1 MAGYYDLRLV
11 ALSYIV
17 ATIASYTALDLAG
30 RLTSARGTARRL
42 WLAGGAFSMGL
53 GIWAMHFIGM
63 LAFRL
68 DTVPI
73 EYDVSLV
80 VISLIVVIFA
90 SAGALYTMSQP
101 QPRWQH
107 LAIGGPLVGSG
118 IAAMHYIGMA
128 AMEMNATLSYNIGLV
143 ILSVAIAV
151 GASIAALWLAFQFR
165 SDTTLNSR
173 GQLLKFASAFIMGFA
188 IVGMHYTG
196 MAAARF
202 MPHGD
207 APPLASG
214 SMSTLPLA
222 LAIVCGTLVILGFT
236 LISSLFD
243 RRFTAQGQALAD
255 SAARYQSLLHYHS
268 DAVLEYDL
276 SGNLLDANLAAGRM
290 LRRDVA
296 ALRRDGLVP
305 LLTPD
310 GGACFLRHLRGAI
323 DGELQ
328 EYDLALTPAPNR
340 QTLLHMRNVPLVI
353 KGQIVGVFAIG
364 TDITDRARALEA
376 LQRNKSE
383 LQAMVEQQQHLLE
396 TIQQLSMPVL
406 PVHDRVLLMPLI
418 GNITGERSQQMM
430 ITLLQNVEQ
439 QRAQT
444 VIIDI
449 TGVSLIDTLVA
460 GNLIQTVRAVSL
472 LGAETVLVGITPEVA
487 QTLVQ
492 LGVDLS
498 QIAIRSNLEA
508 GVAYAIASRARQ
520 PASKALGG

>member
-11 ALSYIV
+11 VLSYIV

-30 RLTSARGTARRL
+30 RVTWARGLARRL

-63 LAFRL
+63 LAFHL
-68 DTVPI
+68 DGMPI
-73 EYDVSLV
+73 EYDVGLVALSLLV
-80 VISLIVVIFA
+80 VILA
-90 SAGALYTMSQP
+90 SAGALLTMSQP
-101 QPRWQH
+101 HPRLAH
-107 LAIGGPLVGSG
+107 LAIGGPLVGGG

-128 AMEMNATLSYNIGLV
+128 AMEMNAMLSYNAGLV
-143 ILSVAIAV
+143 ILSVVIAI
-151 GASIAALWLAFQFR
+151 GAAGAALWLAFQFR
-165 SDTTLNSR
+165 GDTALNIR
-173 GQLLKFASAFIMGFA
+173 GQRLKFASAFVMGVA

-196 MAAARF
+196 MAAAHF
-202 MPHGD
+202 MPNPG
-207 APPLASG
+207 ATPASG

-236 LISSLFD
+236 LLSALFD
-243 RRFTAQGQALAD
+243 RRFTVQGQALAD

-276 SGNLLDANLAAGRM
+276 SGNLLDANLAAGRI

-296 ALRRDGLVP
+296 ALRREGLVP

-310 GGACFLRHLRGAI
+310 DTACFSQHLRRAI

-328 EYDLALTPAPNR
+328 EYELALTPAPN
-340 QTLLHMRNVPLVI
+340 QKTLLHMRNVPLVI
-353 KGQIVGVFAIG
+353 EGQIVGVFAIG
-364 TDITDRARALEA
+364 TDITERARALDA
-376 LQRNKSE
+376 LQRNKGE
-383 LQAMVEQQQHLLE
+383 LQAMVEQQHQLLE

-430 ITLLQNVEQ
+430 STLLQHVEQ
-439 QRAQT
+439 QRART

-520 PASKALGG
+520 PASKALDL

>member
-11 ALSYIV
+11 VLSYII

-30 RLTSARGTARRL
+30 RITSARGTTRRV

-63 LAFRL
+63 LAFHL
-68 DTVPI
+68 DGMAI
-73 EYDVSLV
+73 EYDVGLV
-80 VISLIVVIFA
+80 LVSLIVVIFA
-90 SAGALYTMSQP
+90 SAGALYTMSHSH
-101 QPRWQH
+101 PRWQH

-128 AMEMNATLSYNIGLV
+128 AMEMNATFSYNAWLV
-143 ILSVAIAV
+143 LLSITIAV
-151 GASIAALWLAFQFR
+151 GASIAALWLAFRFR
-165 SDTTLNSR
+165 SDSVFTARTF
-173 GQLLKFASAFIMGFA
+173 GLKVLSACVMGLA

-196 MAAARF
+196 MEAAHF
-202 MPHGD
+202 TPMPGGMPHTTS
-207 APPLASG
+207 L
-214 SMSTLPLA
+214 STLPLA
-222 LAIVCGTLVILGFT
+222 LAIVCGTLVILAFT
-236 LISSLFD
+236 LLSALFD
-243 RRFTAQGQALAD
+243 RRFTAQRQALAD
-255 SAARYQSLLHYHS
+255 SAARYRSLLHYHS
-268 DAVLEYDL
+268 DVVLEYDL
-276 SGNLLDANLAAGRM
+276 SGNLLDANLAAGRI
-290 LRRDVA
+290 LRRDIA
-296 ALRRDGLVP
+296 ALRREGLVP
-305 LLTPD
+305 LLSSD
-310 GGACFLRHLRGAI
+310 GAACFSQHLRHAI

-328 EYDLALTPAPNR
+328 EYDLALTPAPNQ

-353 KGQIVGVFAIG
+353 EGQMVGVFAIG
-364 TDITDRARALEA
+364 TNITERARALDA
-376 LQRNKSE
+376 LQRNKTE
-383 LQAMVEQQQHLLE
+383 LQAMVEQQHHLLE

-406 PVHDRVLLMPLI
+406 PVHNRVLLMPLI

-430 ITLLQNVEQ
+430 STLLHNVEQ
-439 QRAQT
+439 QRART

-508 GVAYAIASRARQ
+508 GVAYAIARRVPQSASR
-520 PASKALGG
+520 SLGR